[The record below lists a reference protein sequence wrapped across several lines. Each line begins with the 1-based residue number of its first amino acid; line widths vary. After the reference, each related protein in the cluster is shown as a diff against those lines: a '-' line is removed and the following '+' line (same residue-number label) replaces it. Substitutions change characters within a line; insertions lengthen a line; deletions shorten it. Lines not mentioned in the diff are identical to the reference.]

1 MAQIS
6 MRMDDDLKKQ
16 AEALFDDLGLSMSAA
31 FTVFVKQSLRQGGI
45 PFEITTNPFELKA
58 QTIAAMQEANEISK
72 DPTAKKYS
80 SFSELLAEV
89 EQDV

>member
-16 AEALFDDLGLSMSAA
+16 AEALFEDLGLSMSSA

-45 PFEITTNPFELKA
+45 PFEITVDPFYSKSNLEYLTKSIAQFGEGRVVEKTMEELE
-58 QTIAAMQEANEISK
+58 AMENA
-72 DPTAKKYS
+72 
-80 SFSELLAEV
+80 
-89 EQDV
+89 